1 MKWSTEMGGGCQG
14 DRGTREG
21 QRRDIVVLRR
31 REKSRGKLET
41 EESRDGEEQTQRK
54 RKGAQEM
61 PEWTLRDAPPE
72 AEGWGW
78 GAFPFA
84 GPEARPAWME
94 TVLS

>member
-1 MKWSTEMGGGCQG
+1 MKWSNRDGRRMSGRQR
-14 DRGTREG
+14 DREG
-21 QRRDIVVLRR
+21 QGRDIVVLRR